1 MFYNQFE
8 SRNAQIFFRIR
19 NYLNRF
25 CKTVP
30 IYILS
35 SFFKTVPE

>member
-19 NYLNRF
+19 NHLNRF
-25 CKTVP
+25 CKN
-30 IYILS
+30 S
-35 SFFKTVPE
+35 SDLHFEFVF